1 MFARTRPLLAL
12 AGLAALAALAACE
25 GGDSAL
31 SPAGDPPAGSVE
43 NPIVDPADTTEVSNQ
58 SLASLTSPRIA
69 FSSNLTGNGD
79 IYLMDSYG
87 KQLKRLTTFSSYEAS
102 PAWSRDNKRIAM
114 VRPRK
119 DASNVTHTDI
129 YIINADGT
137 NGHWWRSTPSP
148 YNLNDPSWSPD
159 GSNILVTVAANGT
172 WFVAYLNLPG
182 HYIGFFTDETAHV
195 VMGKEPSFNPTGDQ
209 IVYASS
215 NRNTLQVMAATGYQ
229 HKTLLY
235 NPQSSI
241 SRPVFS
247 PDGKRIALSMT
258 DTDGYLQIF
267 VRNADASLKRLT
279 TTTNANMWP
288 SWSPDG
294 SKLVFRRAN
303 QVWIMSATGGSQTKL
318 HVASYDVSPAF
329 SH

>member
-1 MFARTRPLLAL
+1 MLARNHRLLAL
-12 AGLAALAALAACE
+12 AVLATLASCD
-25 GGDSAL
+25 GGDSPL
-31 SPAGDPPAGSVE
+31 SPAGDAPASPEG
-43 NPIVDPADTTEVSNQ
+43 NPIVAAPATAEAPNQ
-58 SLASLTSPRIA
+58 TLASLTSPRIA
-69 FSSNLTGNGD
+69 FASSLTGNGD

-87 KQLKRLTTFSSYEAS
+87 NQLTRLTTFSSYEAS
-102 PAWSRDNKRIAM
+102 PKWSWDNKRIAM

-119 DASNVTHTDI
+119 DASNVTHSDI

-172 WFVAYLNLPG
+172 WFVAHLNLPG

-215 NRNTLQVMAATGYQ
+215 DRNTLEVMAATGYQ

-235 NPQSSI
+235 NPQQSI
-241 SRPVFS
+241 SGPVFS

-258 DTDGYLQIF
+258 DTDGYRQIF

-279 TTTNANMWP
+279 ATTTVANLSP

-294 SKLVFRRAN
+294 SKIAFRRGD
-303 QVWIMSATGGSQTKL
+303 QIWIMSATGASQTRL
-318 HVASYDVSPAF
+318 HASTYDVSPAF